1 VSVEVETI
9 RSVEV
14 PTRFVHGPGA
24 IARVGDLVSELGVTR
39 PFVVTD
45 KGVAAAGLADTA
57 LGYLQDAVLFDGV
70 YANPDI
76 ELVGAASG
84 AYRESGCDGLV
95 ALGGGS
101 SMDTAKSVGVEV
113 VHGGSIVEYEYGA
126 TPLTKRIPPLVAV
139 PTTAG
144 TGSEATLWAVI
155 TDPERKIKFNVGGTP
170 LIGAH
175 VALVD
180 PELTLG
186 LPPAITAAT
195 GMDAL
200 SHAIECYT
208 CDYHQPFNDAVALLA
223 IELVGRWLR
232 VAYEDGGNLEARTNM
247 AHAATLGGLAYGT
260 ESAGAAHAMSQ
271 SAGGVHECP
280 HGALTAR
287 VLGPVCEYN
296 APAAPERYARVAQG
310 LGIDVHGLATIEA
323 AGAGVEE
330 IYRLT
335 DDVGIPTMEELG
347 FSKDEIPMLAQI
359 AFEDPQTVGNPREVD
374 AAAYEE
380 IYRNAFMRGKR

>member
-1 VSVEVETI
+1 VSIEVETV
-9 RSVEV
+9 RTVEV

-24 IARVGDLVSELGVTR
+24 IVQLGALVRELGVER
-39 PFVVTD
+39 PLLVTD
-45 KGVAAAGLADTA
+45 KGVVEAGLAEIA
-57 LGYLQDAVLFDGV
+57 LEHLDHAVVFDGV

-76 ELVGAASG
+76 TLVGRAA
-84 AYRESGCDGLV
+84 AVYRDEGCDGLV

-113 VHGGSIVEYEYGA
+113 VHGGSILDYEFGA
-126 TPLTKRIPPLVAV
+126 TPITKRIPPLVAV

-155 TDPERKIKFNVGGTP
+155 TDPERKIKFNVGGTS

-175 VALVD
+175 VALID
-180 PELTLG
+180 PALMLG
-186 LPPAITAAT
+186 LPRAITAAT

-208 CDYHQPFNDAVALLA
+208 CDYHQPFTDAVALLA
-223 IELVGRWLR
+223 IELVGQWLR
-232 VAYEDGGNLEARTNM
+232 VAYEHGENLEARSNM

-296 APAAPERYARVAQG
+296 APAAPERYARIAQG
-310 LGIDVHGLATIEA
+310 LGVEFDAQ
-323 AGAGVEE
+323 AGVEE

-335 DDVGIPTMEELG
+335 EDVEIPTMKELG
-347 FSKDEIPMLAQI
+347 FSEDEIPMLAQI
-359 AFEDPQTVGNPREVD
+359 AFGDPQTIGNPRPVD
-374 AAAYEE
+374 VSAYEE
-380 IYRNAFMRGKR
+380 IYRNAFARGT

>member
-1 VSVEVETI
+1 MRI
-9 RSVEV
+9 
-14 PTRFVHGPGA
+14 VHGAGA
-24 IARVGDLVSELGVTR
+24 IARVGELVAELGVTR
-39 PFVVTD
+39 PMLVTD
-45 KGVAAAGLADTA
+45 KGVVAAGLADATLA
-57 LGYLQDAVLFDGV
+57 HLDDAVLFDDV
-70 YANPDI
+70 RPNPDI
-76 ELVGAASG
+76 ELVGRAS
-84 AYRESGCDGLV
+84 AVYRDAGCDGLV

-101 SMDTAKSVGVEV
+101 SMDTAKSVGVEI
-113 VHGGSIVEYEYGA
+113 VHGGSIVEYEYGG
-126 TPLTKRIPPLVAV
+126 TPLTMRIPPLVAV

-180 PELTLG
+180 PELMLG

-232 VAYEDGGNLEARTNM
+232 VAYDDGSNLEARTNM

-296 APAAPERYARVAQG
+296 APAAPERYARIAQG
-310 LGIDVHGLATIEA
+310 LGVDVHGLTPLEA
-323 AGAGVEE
+323 AVAGVDEV
-330 IYRLT
+330 YRLT
-335 DDVGIPTMEELG
+335 DDVGIPSMEELG
-347 FSKDEIPMLAQI
+347 FSEDEIPMLARI
-359 AFEDPQTVGNPREVD
+359 AFEDPQTIGNPREVD
-374 AAAYEE
+374 AAGYED
-380 IYRNAFMRGKR
+380 IYRNSFARAKH

>member
-1 VSVEVETI
+1 VSVEVETV
-9 RSVEV
+9 RTVEV
-14 PTRFVHGPGA
+14 PTRFVHGAGA
-24 IARVGDLVSELGVTR
+24 IARVGELVAGLGVTR
-39 PFVVTD
+39 PLLVTD
-45 KGVAAAGLADTA
+45 KGVVAAGLAD
-57 LGYLQDAVLFDGV
+57 AVLAHLENAVVFDEV
-70 YANPDI
+70 RANPDI
-76 ELVGAASG
+76 ELVGRASV
-84 AYRESGCDGLV
+84 AYRESGCNGLV

-101 SMDTAKSVGVEV
+101 AMDTAKSVGVEV
-113 VHGGSIVEYEYGA
+113 AHGGSIVEYEYGG
-126 TPLTKRIPPLVAV
+126 TPITTRIPPLVAV

-175 VALVD
+175 VALID
-180 PELTLG
+180 PELMVG

-223 IELVGRWLR
+223 IELVARWLR
-232 VAYEDGGNLEARTNM
+232 VAYEEGGNLEARTNM

-296 APAAPERYARVAQG
+296 APAAPELYARIAQG
-310 LGIDVHGLATIEA
+310 LGVDVHGVPTLEA
-323 AGAGVEE
+323 ALLGVEE
-330 IYRLT
+330 VYRLT
-335 DDVGIPTMEELG
+335 DDVEIPTMEELG
-347 FSKDEIPMLAQI
+347 FSEEEIPMLAQI
-359 AFEDPQTVGNPREVD
+359 AYEDPQTIGNPREVD
-374 AAAYEE
+374 VAGYEA
-380 IYRNAFMRGKR
+380 IYRNAFSRGKQ